1 MKALL
6 YCLAWEWINIALEYT
21 SVAWVRLPRLFWAV
35 VGVNLITHPAFVVLL
50 ERFGRSPGFVVPCE
64 VAIFAIEFLLLVL
77 IYGGARWRLL
87 LIVALLMNAVSY
99 GTGLLLA
106 A

>member
-1 MKALL
+1 M
-6 YCLAWEWINIALEYT
+6 
-21 SVAWVRLPRLFWAV
+21 RLPRLFWAV

-50 ERFGRSPGFVVPCE
+50 ERFGRPPGCVVPCE